1 MAEKVPIRAIYDGS
15 DTCGLSELRVGEVV
29 GVEHGGLGACTLT
42 TDGVLLGNTQ
52 GAVQV
57 SSALTTNGQLLI
69 GGTSGPAVANI
80 SGTTNEVE
88 ITDGDGTITIGL
100 PATVCALTCVA
111 ATCLGG
117 TLQTAAQAN
126 ITSVGTLTSL
136 NSSGDVSFDG
146 GAFVFNE
153 SGADKDFRVE
163 GDTEA
168 NLFIADASTDRIG
181 IGTATPSHLL
191 DVEGVANVAT
201 CIVTPV
207 VCTTGDTV
215 VGGDLTVAGDDITM
229 ATNTSGALLVA
240 DGTNFNPVVMS
251 GDASIGTAGAVTLAA
266 SNTNLTTLANVT
278 SVGTLTSLSSS
289 GDVSFD
295 GGTFIFNE
303 SGADKDFRIEGDTD
317 ANLFITDASVDR
329 VGIGTA
335 TPSHLLDVEGV
346 AHVATCIVTPKVC
359 ITSQYALPAAD
370 GSAGEILCTDG
381 SGAIAFAEAASS
393 GHTIADEGSALASR
407 TCLNFIGSAV
417 AATDNSGTDATDVT
431 ITSTNALLTVREADG
446 TQCCITLTSATIGD
460 CLQSDT
466 SPKLGGN
473 LDVNSN
479 SIVSASNGNI
489 PITPNGTGSVVIS
502 KISVTG
508 DSSLDGGAFIF
519 NDSGADKDF
528 RIEGDS
534 EANLFI
540 TDASTDRIGIGT
552 ATPSHLVDIEGV
564 AHAATCFV
572 SVDVCATTKVVSP
585 ALCIGSQYALPS
597 ADGSA
602 GQIMCTDGSGALT
615 FAAAAS
621 SGHTISEEGSVL
633 ASRTCLNFIGAA
645 VTAADNSGTDATDVT
660 VCATNALFGIRA
672 ADGTACCI
680 TLSSAAVGES
690 LVSDTSPQL
699 GGDLDV
705 NGNSIVSASNG
716 NIPITPNGSGI
727 VIIDGICHPIAD
739 GSAGQLLCTDGS
751 AALKFA
757 TVASTSPGGSDT
769 YVQFNNSS
777 AFGGSANLTWDDTT
791 LATTAFTATGNVS
804 LNGGSFVFNEA
815 GADKDFRIEGD
826 TEANLFFADAS
837 TDRIGIGTATPAA
850 PLHVVGEMRMTD
862 SNAINWGGDQTKII
876 GNDASDWLTLRTN
889 NADRIYIESGG
900 NVGIGTTA
908 PGAKLTITN
917 ADSGVDNADGIRLD
931 IAANP
936 AVGLDIWHS
945 HENSGQTYFDSRR
958 NDDNSNMNFRSKTAC
973 SIVNIMTL
981 TGAGDVGIG
990 TDTPLTRLHIKDS
1003 VADILTVHGTAA
1015 GVTGTSIESYM
1026 ESASPADGDFAGQ
1039 YTVSYKDSGGSKVQV
1054 GAFGW
1059 FVDDV
1064 TAGTIDSH
1072 MRLRVFQ
1079 NNSAIFPTIT
1089 SAGVF
1094 TDASAAASKD
1104 YLGTRQEIWPDGILA
1119 KIKTLNVSKY
1129 QPANH
1134 PEDKPVT
1141 ETHVSPTAE
1150 DFWDAFQI
1158 GIDPRAEKLNK
1169 DGENTNTPTIAAKDL
1184 GGVALVAI
1192 QELLER
1198 LEAAEAEIA
1207 ILKG

>member
-900 NVGIGTTA
+900 NVGIGTDA
-908 PGAKLTITN
+908 PATLLHAEGSTGYMKF
-917 ADSGVDNADGIRLD
+917 D
-931 IAANP
+931 P
-936 AVGLDIWHS
+936 AVGGSTELKLTS
-945 HENSGQTYFDSRR
+945 NSGNTMFGTYNGSHLLFYTDSAERMKIDTSGTVSVGGASSTQSFFIDRAGTGSGTSDIGHMFNQAQYYIATDWGVGMYISSTSVGNIMGFRYNDTPVGGVSITTSSTTFDTSSDYRLKENVVIMANATERVSKLLPIRFNWKVDPSVEVDGFLAHEAALVVPEAVIGIKDERRTINDVVMDANGVKIDKNIPEDQWIAGKADGRFSQDSTWVAEKEVDWYQTI
-958 NDDNSNMNFRSKTAC
+958 DNSKF
-973 SIVNIMTL
+973 V
-981 TGAGDVGIG
+981 
-990 TDTPLTRLHIKDS
+990 PLL
-1003 VADILTVHGTAA
+1003 
-1015 GVTGTSIESYM
+1015 
-1026 ESASPADGDFAGQ
+1026 
-1039 YTVSYKDSGGSKVQV
+1039 
-1054 GAFGW
+1054 
-1059 FVDDV
+1059 
-1064 TAGTIDSH
+1064 
-1072 MRLRVFQ
+1072 
-1079 NNSAIFPTIT
+1079 
-1089 SAGVF
+1089 
-1094 TDASAAASKD
+1094 SAA
-1104 YLGTRQEIWPDGILA
+1104 
-1119 KIKTLNVSKY
+1119 IK
-1129 QPANH
+1129 
-1134 PEDKPVT
+1134 
-1141 ETHVSPTAE
+1141 
-1150 DFWDAFQI
+1150 
-1158 GIDPRAEKLNK
+1158 
-1169 DGENTNTPTIAAKDL
+1169 
-1184 GGVALVAI
+1184 
-1192 QELLER
+1192 ELTTR